1 MSTSK
6 RPTQKKKYH
15 MLNVCMCVF
24 VFIGVS
30 EMPTKLRSFMM
41 IYSKGKIIVV

>member
-1 MSTSK
+1 
-6 RPTQKKKYH
+6 